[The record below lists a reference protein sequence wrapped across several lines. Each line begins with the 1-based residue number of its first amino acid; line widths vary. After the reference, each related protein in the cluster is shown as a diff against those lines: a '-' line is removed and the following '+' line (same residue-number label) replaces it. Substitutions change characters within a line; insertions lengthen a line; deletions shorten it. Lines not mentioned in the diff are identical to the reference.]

1 MKKILS
7 LAISVGV
14 LCFMARAQ
22 DKKDSSVKKTAA
34 SICNCLEK
42 NHMENAGSQAE
53 MQQIFLQCMLDS
65 AASVMGDVI
74 LNSESGDYKQAGE
87 EFAQKIAMELVNS
100 GCKPFMQ
107 MSMKLAQGG
116 TLGEVGKEDVAVKS
130 SDGVV
135 TKIEE
140 KDFLYVT
147 VKTTAGREIT
157 LIYLD
162 YIDGSD
168 DWVKDAQNK
177 LKNKKVTVKWT
188 EEEVYQP
195 KIKDFSNVKMLKDLK
210 IFKE

>member
-1 MKKILS
+1 
-7 LAISVGV
+7 
-14 LCFMARAQ
+14 
-22 DKKDSSVKKTAA
+22 
-34 SICNCLEK
+34 
-42 NHMENAGSQAE
+42 
-53 MQQIFLQCMLDS
+53 
-65 AASVMGDVI
+65 
-74 LNSESGDYKQAGE
+74 
-87 EFAQKIAMELVNS
+87 
-100 GCKPFMQ
+100 MQ
-107 MSMKLAQGG
+107 MSLKLAQGG
-116 TLGEVGKEDVAVKS
+116 TLGEVGKEDAAVKS

-140 KDFLYVT
+140 KDFLYIT

-195 KIKDFSNVKMLKDLK
+195 KIKDFSNVKMLKELRIYK
-210 IFKE
+210 Q

>member
-1 MKKILS
+1 MKKILG
-7 LAISVGV
+7 LTITV
-14 LCFMARAQ
+14 LICLVVKAQ

-42 NHMENAGSQAE
+42 NHMESAKDQSE

-65 AASVMGDVI
+65 AASVMGDAL
-74 LNSESGDYKQAGE
+74 LNSENGDYKQAGE
-87 EFAQKIAMELVNS
+87 EFAQKIAIELVNS

-107 MSMKLAQGG
+107 MSLKLAQGG
-116 TLGEVGKEDVAVKS
+116 SLGELNKEDVSLKS
-130 SDGVV
+130 SDGIV
-135 TKIEE
+135 TKVEE
-140 KDFLYVT
+140 KDFLYIT
-147 VKTTAGREIT
+147 IKTSAGREIT

-177 LKNKKVTVKWT
+177 LKDKKVTVKWT

-195 KIKDFSNVKMLKDLK
+195 KIKDFTNVKMLKDLRIYK
-210 IFKE
+210 Q

>member
-1 MKKILS
+1 MKKILG
-7 LAISVGV
+7 LTISVLICMV
-14 LCFMARAQ
+14 VKAQ

-42 NHMENAGSQAE
+42 NHMESAKDQSE

-65 AASVMGDVI
+65 AASVMGDAL
-74 LNSESGDYKQAGE
+74 LNSENGDYKQAGE
-87 EFAQKIAMELVNS
+87 EFAQKIAIELVNS

-107 MSMKLAQGG
+107 MSLKLAQGG
-116 TLGEVGKEDVAVKS
+116 SLGELNKEDVSLKS
-130 SDGVV
+130 SDGIV
-135 TKIEE
+135 TKVEE
-140 KDFLYVT
+140 KDFLYIT
-147 VKTTAGREIT
+147 IKTSAGREIT

-177 LKNKKVTVKWT
+177 LKDKKVTVKWT

-195 KIKDFSNVKMLKDLK
+195 KIKDFTNVKMLKDLRIYK
-210 IFKE
+210 Q